1 MTNRTGNLVAKTP
14 DNSLQIAEQ
23 LVDFAL
29 KAGADQADVYL
40 VTGRDFEVTI
50 RSGQIEVL
58 KEALSK
64 GLGLRVIKDH
74 RLGFVHTNDFAAVS
88 IRRLAGQAVEMA
100 QYATQD
106 EFHGLP
112 ETRLRDQG
120 TRKDVLEIV
129 DLNLGGLTTEKKIS
143 IAKEMEDAALAFD
156 PRVKMVEGSSV
167 SDGEEEVT
175 LVNSRGFQSSF
186 RASGSSLAC
195 AVIAEEHEK
204 RQVNYWYSSRRLF
217 ADHEEPSAIGRKA
230 AERAVRLLQAR
241 KVPSGRYPVVFEP
254 LVAAS
259 FLGSIASA
267 LNGESVFRKLSFLA
281 DNVGQKVGSDIL
293 TVIDD
298 GRLARGLGSKPFD
311 AEGVATGT
319 KAVIEGGTLKS
330 YLYDSYTARKVKGS
344 STGNAARSYGSTPH
358 ISPLNFYI
366 PNGNTP
372 ITEILRSIGE
382 GFYVT
387 GMIGFGVDLV
397 TGQFSRGATGLWIRN
412 GEPAFPVHE
421 VTVASTM
428 QEMLRNVEMIGN
440 DLVFNGS
447 VSSPTLKFSSM
458 TISGT

>member
-1 MTNRTGNLVAKTP
+1 MSQDP
-14 DNSLQIAEQ
+14 MEIAQQ
-23 LVDFAL
+23 LVEFARA
-29 KAGADQADVYL
+29 AGADEADVYL

-64 GLGLRVIKDH
+64 GLGLRVLRNH
-74 RLGFVHTNDFAAVS
+74 RLGFVHTNDFATPTL
-88 IRRLAGQAVEMA
+88 RRIATQAAEMA
-100 QYATQD
+100 RYATQD

-112 ETRLRDQG
+112 QPVARTDAPDTRD
-120 TRKDVLEIV
+120 LEMV
-129 DLNLGGLTTEKKIS
+129 DPTLDALTTERKIA
-143 IAKEMEDAALAFD
+143 IAREMEDAAMASD
-156 PRVKMVEGSSV
+156 PRVKMVEGSTV

-175 LVNSRGFQSSF
+175 LVNSRGFHSSY
-186 RASGSSLAC
+186 RASGSSLVC

-217 ADHEEPSAIGRKA
+217 ADHEGPAAVGAKA
-230 AERAVRLLQAR
+230 AARAVRLLQAR
-241 KVPSGRYPVVFEP
+241 KVPSGKYPVVFEP

-259 FLGSIASA
+259 FLGSIAQA

-281 DNVGQKVGSDIL
+281 DKLGEKIGSEAL
-293 TVIDD
+293 TIIDD
-298 GRLARGLGSKPFD
+298 GLLPRGLGSKPFD
-311 AEGVATGT
+311 GEGVRTGT
-319 KAVIEGGTLKS
+319 KVLVERGMLNS
-330 YLYDSYTARKVKGS
+330 YLYDSYTARKVKGA
-344 STGNAARSYGSTPH
+344 STGNAARSVASSPH

-366 PNGNTP
+366 PKGNTP
-372 ITEILRSIGE
+372 VNDILKSVKE

-397 TGQFSRGATGLWIRN
+397 TGQFSRGATGLWIRD

-428 QEMLRNVEMIGN
+428 QEMLRTLEMVGD
-440 DLVFNGS
+440 DLIFNGS
-447 VSSPTLKFSSM
+447 VSSPTLKFSAM